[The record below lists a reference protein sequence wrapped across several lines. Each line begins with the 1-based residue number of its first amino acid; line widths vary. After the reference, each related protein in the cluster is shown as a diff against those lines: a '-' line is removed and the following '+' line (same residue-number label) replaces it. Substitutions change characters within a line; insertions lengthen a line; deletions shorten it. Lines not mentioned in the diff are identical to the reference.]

1 MRLSL
6 AWALAGAL
14 ALPGI
19 AGADPL
25 AAARASDGEDA
36 PVEPDRPLFALS
48 VGMGFSPEGFTTAPV
63 GSTASER
70 PSSLSFLFD
79 GEIMGR
85 SGLGFLGRMVGLG
98 GEEDKRIGY
107 DRVVATGAL
116 EVRPLTL
123 AGIAASD
130 FAARALRRV
139 AGEVGLAYERVN
151 SGANDTYR
159 IGLHLGLHA
168 DLPLGGVG
176 DRGLFLRLGVARRI
190 GFAGRDEIK
199 NLPICPAMVSQ
210 CPVSDTAL
218 DLHALVGASF

>member
-1 MRLSL
+1 MRSSL
-6 AWALAGAL
+6 VAALAGVLAL
-14 ALPGI
+14 AGV

-25 AAARASDGEDA
+25 AAAQASGGEGA
-36 PVEPDRPLFALS
+36 PAEPDRPLFALS
-48 VGMGFSPEGFTTAPV
+48 VGMGFSPESFTTVPV

-70 PSSLSFLFD
+70 PSSLAFLFD

-85 SGLGFLGRMVGLG
+85 GGLGFLARMVGLG

-123 AGIAASD
+123 TGVAGSD
-130 FAARALRRV
+130 FGGRLLRRV

-168 DLPLGGVG
+168 DVPLGGSG